1 MLEEL
6 GRGSFLFPASCL
18 TGAMRC
24 SHRRRRDQLCSG
36 SGSGLLKRDRSLAL
50 SIPVQRL
57 EGHDR
62 LLFFFLLHFP
72 QDPAVESRPCRALP
86 ACHELDWMRN
96 GFASCRLVSCH
107 GIGRNDRTLYER
119 KGMSGVKLVGYPDNT
134 CYSAMQQGKFFFRL
148 SVVRGGYG

>member
-62 LLFFFLLHFP
+62 LLFFSFFTSPRILQWSHG
-72 QDPAVESRPCRALP
+72 RAER
-86 ACHELDWMRN
+86 CHELDWMRN

-134 CYSAMQQGKFFFRL
+134 CYSAMQQGKFFFPL